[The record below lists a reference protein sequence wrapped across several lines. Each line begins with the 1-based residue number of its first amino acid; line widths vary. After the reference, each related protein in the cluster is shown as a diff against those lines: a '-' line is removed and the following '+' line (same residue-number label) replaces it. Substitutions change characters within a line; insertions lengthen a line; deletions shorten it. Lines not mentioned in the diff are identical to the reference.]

1 MMSDFKNR
9 SNDASWLV
17 QVTMIDKKK
26 NNGIFLKGGGMKRLL
41 GILNNQ
47 SAPYYYRYCYF
58 DFFVEV

>member
-41 GILNNQ
+41 GVLNNQ
-47 SAPYYYRYCYF
+47 SASYYYRY
-58 DFFVEV
+58 